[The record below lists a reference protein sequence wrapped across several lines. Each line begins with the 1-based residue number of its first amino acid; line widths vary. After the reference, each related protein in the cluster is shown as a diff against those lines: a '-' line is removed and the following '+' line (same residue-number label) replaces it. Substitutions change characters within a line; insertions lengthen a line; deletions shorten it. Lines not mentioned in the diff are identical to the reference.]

1 MAAAHPPKNRKL
13 VLVGAGG
20 VGKSCL
26 TLQFIANRFVEEYD
40 PTMEDS
46 YRKVTTIDNVEYQLD
61 IFDTAGQ
68 EDFSAVRDQYMATG
82 EGFLCVYSVTNEPS
96 FRDVNKLY
104 NHILRVKDSDAI
116 PFIIVGNKC
125 DLEEF
130 REVPKATGQD
140 LASKLGCKFY
150 ETSAKER
157 LNVDQVFHELVREVT
172 KFYEANPAQIPVNPP
187 AVSKQD
193 KRRTVDGS
201 SDKDK
206 EKCVIS

>member
-1 MAAAHPPKNRKL
+1 MSAQKTMKL
-13 VLVGAGG
+13 VLVGTGG

-40 PTMEDS
+40 PTLEDS
-46 YRKVTTIDNVEYQLD
+46 YRKVTTIDGQEYQLD

-68 EDFSAVRDQYMATG
+68 EDFSAVRDQYMASG

-96 FRDVNKLY
+96 FREVAKLH
-104 NHILRVKDSDAI
+104 NHILRVKDSDSV

-130 REVPKATGQD
+130 REVSKAQAQEVAT
-140 LASKLGCKFY
+140 KLGVKLY

-157 LNVDQVFHELVREVT
+157 LNVDQVFHELVREVSL
-172 KFYEANPAQIPVNPP
+172 AGPVQNTVPNASAGSQP
-187 AVSKQD
+187 KGGD
-193 KRRTVDGS
+193 NRKRGNTDTN
-201 SDKDK
+201 DK
-206 EKCVIS
+206 EKCIVS